1 MKNTIVSLCGLPIV
15 LSAIF
20 SLCSLNAYAAE
31 HEIRMVNMGN
41 SGKMVFEPAVLQ
53 VAVGDRVTF
62 IPTDPE
68 HDSISVVTPKGANT
82 WHGQRNERVTVTIN
96 KEGVYLFKCAPH
108 FYFGMVG
115 LIQAGEALNLNDINQ
130 AAAKMSAKFVVNQN
144 RLKQYLALLK

>member
-1 MKNTIVSLCGLPIV
+1 MKYTIASLSGLPFI
-15 LSAIF
+15 LSAIL
-20 SLCSLNAYAAE
+20 SLCSLNVFAAE
-31 HEIRMVNMGN
+31 HEIRMVNMGS

-115 LIQAGEALNLNDINQ
+115 LIQAGDALNLSEVNQ
-130 AAAKMSAKFVVNQN
+130 VAAKMSAKFVVNQN